1 MILGYC
7 KSKLYFC
14 SMKASALGHIIT
26 DYINSKGDTVSPKKL
41 QKLIYYV
48 DAWHLVHFD
57 KQIIEEDFEAWV
69 HGPVVPELYHELKK
83 FRFNNIMVVN
93 DELDSADER
102 IKKNAKKANLSEDQ
116 LELIFSV
123 LNKYGSLTSYELEML
138 SHSEKP
144 WLEAR
149 QGVPPHERCT
159 NKISRQLMKDFYSS
173 QIS

>member
-1 MILGYC
+1 MNDE
-7 KSKLYFC
+7 F
-14 SMKASALGHIIT
+14 
-26 DYINSKGDTVSPKKL
+26 DTADKRIRKTAKKL
-41 QKLIYYV
+41 
-48 DAWHLVHFD
+48 
-57 KQIIEEDFEAWV
+57 
-69 HGPVVPELYHELKK
+69 
-83 FRFNNIMVVN
+83 
-93 DELDSADER
+93 
-102 IKKNAKKANLSEDQ
+102 NLSEDQ

-159 NKISRQLMKDFYSS
+159 NKISRQTMKDFYSL

>member
-1 MILGYC
+1 
-7 KSKLYFC
+7 
-14 SMKASALGHIIT
+14 MKAIELGHIIT
-26 DYINSKGDTVSPKKL
+26 DYINSKGDTISPKKL

-48 DAWHLVHFD
+48 DAWHLVHFGSQLVD
-57 KQIIEEDFEAWV
+57 EDFEAWV

-83 FRFNNIMVVN
+83 FGFNDIKVVN
-93 DELDSADER
+93 DELDTANKR
-102 IKKNAKKANLSEDQ
+102 IRKTAKKSNLSEDQ

-149 QGVPPHERCT
+149 QGVPPHVRCT
-159 NKISRQLMKDFYSS
+159 NKISRQTMKDFYSL